1 MEKIL
6 ISAGFII
13 MGISVV
19 VVGAYV
25 HVGPI
30 FGTFILGIIILLLG
44 AIKKEMHD

>member
-13 MGISVV
+13 MGISV

>member
-13 MGISVV
+13 IGISVI
-19 VVGAYV
+19 VGAYI
-25 HVGPI
+25 HIGPI

-44 AIKKEMHD
+44 IIKKNWDD